1 VLAQSSD
8 RRSTE
13 TYADAENIL
22 REVTTLHSHLQEQDR
37 ILNHGI
43 ALVESAP
50 SPRIRERAVIKPG
63 TVAEQYVGINGRIAA
78 VITRAVS
85 TMWAFYLAA
94 ILLLGWIALAYVGII
109 KFDAD
114 PFACLLFLSTLLQ
127 LVFMFVLVE
136 AFRKRQL
143 M

>member
-1 VLAQSSD
+1 M
-8 RRSTE
+8 
-13 TYADAENIL
+13 
-22 REVTTLHSHLQEQDR
+22 
-37 ILNHGI
+37 
-43 ALVESAP
+43 
-50 SPRIRERAVIKPG
+50 IKPG

-109 KFDAD
+109 KFDPY
-114 PFACLLFLSTLLQ
+114 PFAFLLFLPTLLQ

>member
-1 VLAQSSD
+1 M
-8 RRSTE
+8 
-13 TYADAENIL
+13 
-22 REVTTLHSHLQEQDR
+22 
-37 ILNHGI
+37 
-43 ALVESAP
+43 ESAP

-109 KFDAD
+109 KFDAY
-114 PFACLLFLSTLLQ
+114 PFAFLLFLSTCCNSCSCLSWL
-127 LVFMFVLVE
+127 
-136 AFRKRQL
+136 KRSGSVS
-143 M
+143 